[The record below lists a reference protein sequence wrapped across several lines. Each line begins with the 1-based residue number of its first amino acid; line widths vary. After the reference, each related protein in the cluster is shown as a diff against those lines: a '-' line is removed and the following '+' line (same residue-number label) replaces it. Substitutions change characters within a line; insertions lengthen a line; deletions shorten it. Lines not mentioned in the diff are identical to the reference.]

1 MKTLKE
7 IINYSKEFVDDN
19 LSFEEIKWL
28 LLDTFSLQEYQ
39 LISLKEKE
47 FDDEEYLKKLKLAK
61 KIPVSYLLNYQIF
74 FGYKF
79 YVDNNVLIPR
89 NETEELVEHVLNYIF
104 DNNYKNIKIL
114 EIGTGSGCIAISLKK
129 ELDKRNINSF
139 ILAVDISQ
147 KALEIAKKNAFDNNA
162 NIDFILSDCLD
173 NVTNDDFDI
182 VVSNPPYIN
191 KDNYV
196 SKRVL
201 DNEPHLALFA
211 EDKGLAIYKKIFLQ
225 IKKFSFLKAVFFEI
239 SPDLKSDLE
248 NIKNNYLPQFHSQYL
263 LDINKY
269 VRFAIYLKY

>member
-47 FDDEEYLKKLKLAK
+47 FDDEEYL
-61 KIPVSYLLNYQIF
+61 
-74 FGYKF
+74 
-79 YVDNNVLIPR
+79 
-89 NETEELVEHVLNYIF
+89 NYIF

-114 EIGTGSGCIAISLKK
+114 EIGTGSGCIAVSLKK
-129 ELDKRNINSF
+129 ELNKRNINSF

-147 KALEIAKKNAFDNNA
+147 KALEIAKKNAFDNNV

-182 VVSNPPYIN
+182 VVANPPYIN

-211 EDKGLAIYKKIFLQ
+211 EDKGLAIYKKIFSQ
-225 IKKFSFLKAVFFEI
+225 IKNFSFLKAVFFEI
-239 SPDLKSDLE
+239 SPDLKSNLE
-248 NIKNNYLPQFHSQYL
+248 NIKNIYLPQFHSQYL
-263 LDINKY
+263 LDINKFI
-269 VRFAIYLKY
+269 RFAIYLKY